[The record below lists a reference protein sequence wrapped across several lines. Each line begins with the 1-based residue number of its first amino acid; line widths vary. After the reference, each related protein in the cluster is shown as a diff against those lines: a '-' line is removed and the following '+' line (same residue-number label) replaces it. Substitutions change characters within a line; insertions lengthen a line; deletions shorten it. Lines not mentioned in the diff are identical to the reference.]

1 MSLQV
6 ENPPD
11 ELRESAPGRNGYRVT
26 ARWSFGK
33 SGLVQSDSAPNVIPF
48 TAPPRFGGMEGRWT
62 PEDLLLAAIA
72 SCYTATFCALAE
84 YSKFRYVDLDVEARG
99 DLRKADTGYS
109 LTEIAICPRLTIGD
123 GEEEQ
128 RALCLLHKAKAACL
142 VSRLLSVE
150 PAFKPAATGGGLAR
164 RFCLRRQH
172 RLGGCNM
179 TMTLEAGS
187 RVALKTVLFGTDF
200 SACAN
205 AALSYARAIARRY
218 GATLDVAHVM
228 PTRAAMLVLS
238 PEFGMEAA
246 LHEDERIQGYIE
258 DLESQLTTIPHHV
271 LTPKGR
277 VADELARIVE
287 EQNIDLLV
295 LGTHGR
301 TGVRRLAMGSIAEAT
316 FRRVRCPVLSVGPNV
331 CCKPNPEIKFR
342 HILCATN
349 FTRDSLAAVPYA
361 TFFAQEDA
369 ADLTLFYFAEESPAG
384 RHAKTR
390 ESLLRRLDELIPA
403 DPDRRYRRHLWVE
416 LGERVA
422 SPAQEILNAAERQEV
437 DLIVLG
443 VRGVRGSPGFTTHLS
458 TTVAQVLTQARCPV
472 LTVRG

>member
-11 ELRESAPGRNGYRVT
+11 ELRESAPRRNGYRVM

-48 TAPPRFGGMEGRWT
+48 TAPPRFGGMEGRWK

-187 RVALKTVLFGTDF
+187 RVALKTTPAWFLLREPVSFSDDVMVTRLEHTGNTVRVTVVQSSDPNAGSLTMEFTENPMVLRQWTVVDPKGKAITV
-200 SACAN
+200 
-205 AALSYARAIARRY
+205 ALSD
-218 GATLDVAHVM
+218 LQ
-228 PTRAAMLVLS
+228 
-238 PEFGMEAA
+238 FGMA
-246 LHEDERIQGYIE
+246 LDPN
-258 DLESQLTTIPHHV
+258 LF
-271 LTPKGR
+271 
-277 VADELARIVE
+277 
-287 EQNIDLLV
+287 QN
-295 LGTHGR
+295 H
-301 TGVRRLAMGSIAEAT
+301 
-316 FRRVRCPVLSVGPNV
+316 
-331 CCKPNPEIKFR
+331 
-342 HILCATN
+342 
-349 FTRDSLAAVPYA
+349 
-361 TFFAQEDA
+361 
-369 ADLTLFYFAEESPAG
+369 
-384 RHAKTR
+384 
-390 ESLLRRLDELIPA
+390 
-403 DPDRRYRRHLWVE
+403 
-416 LGERVA
+416 
-422 SPAQEILNAAERQEV
+422 
-437 DLIVLG
+437 
-443 VRGVRGSPGFTTHLS
+443 
-458 TTVAQVLTQARCPV
+458 
-472 LTVRG
+472 